1 MPQRHDLDPGSG
13 GSQWDLDMDEA
24 TRGIVR
30 RWVVVRHV
38 TVWHPPTD
46 VYELNDQLVVTV
58 EIAGMR
64 EGDFNVTLHHNRLLI
79 SGIRKRNT
87 PSDASYHQLEIAFG
101 EFRTE
106 VSLPW
111 PVERDKVTATYR
123 DGFLKIVLPRAVAR
137 SVHIVNLDESES
149 DELSESGESSTQG

>member
-1 MPQRHDLDPGSG
+1 MSKREVPPEQSTSSRTDLDVV
-13 GSQWDLDMDEA
+13 DEV
-24 TRGIVR
+24 RGTTR

-38 TVWHPPTD
+38 TIWHPPTD
-46 VYELNDQLVVTV
+46 VYEHEDQLHVVV

-64 EGDFNVTLHHNRLLI
+64 EGDFNVILQSHKLII
-79 SGIRKRNT
+79 SGTRKRTT

-111 PVERDKVTATYR
+111 PIDRNAVTATYR
-123 DGFLKIVLPRAVAR
+123 DGFLRVTLPHAAPR
-137 SVHIVNLDESES
+137 SVRIVNLDEE
-149 DELSESGESSTQG
+149 QP

>member
-1 MPQRHDLDPGSG
+1 MPERHTSEPRSTRPQSDLDV
-13 GSQWDLDMDEA
+13 DEA
-24 TRGIVR
+24 ARGIVR

-46 VYELNDQLVVTV
+46 VYELGDQLVVTV

-64 EGDFNVTLHHNRLLI
+64 EGDFNITLHSDKLLI
-79 SGIRKRNT
+79 SGIRKRAT
-87 PSDASYHQLEIAFG
+87 PTDASYHQLEIAFG

-106 VSLPW
+106 VNLPW

-123 DGFLKIVLPRAVAR
+123 DGYLKIVLPHAAAR
-137 SVHIVNLDESES
+137 SVQIVTL
-149 DELSESGESSTQG
+149 DELSESGEATSQE

>member
-1 MPQRHDLDPGSG
+1 MTETHFSDPSHGRLRSDLD
-13 GSQWDLDMDEA
+13 LDEA
-24 TRGIVR
+24 ARGTVR

-46 VYELNDQLVVTV
+46 VYELNDQLIVAV

-64 EGDFNVTLHHNRLLI
+64 EGDFNISLHRDKLVI
-79 SGIRKRNT
+79 SGIRKRTT
-87 PSDASYHQLEIAFG
+87 PSEASYHQLEIAFG

-111 PVERDKVTATYR
+111 PVERDAVTATYR
-123 DGFLKIVLPRAVAR
+123 DGFLKIVLPHAAVR
-137 SVHIVNLDESES
+137 SVHIVNLDNPSEAGG
-149 DELSESGESSTQG
+149 DAPRE